1 MSEAGHVVY
10 YLLSQPTVLFLEAS
24 HSPTWPWKQF
34 ELATTLSLE
43 VQGKLLGGND
53 I

>member
-10 YLLSQPTVLFLEAS
+10 CLLSRPTVLFLEAS
-24 HSPTWPWKQF
+24 PTWPLKQF
-34 ELATTLSLE
+34 ELAITLSLE

>member
-1 MSEAGHVVY
+1 MSELGRVVY
-10 YLLSQPTVLFLEAS
+10 CLLSWPTVLFLEVS
-24 HSPTWPWKQF
+24 HSPTWPLKQF